1 MFLKFLPTRIFNF
14 FLPAAHLAHLVLPD
28 KQARPFA
35 KPKELI
41 FSNARTDNRKLMLT
55 FDQFCQNIY
64 CLMNSFGDIIRK
76 AREEK
81 GLFLR
86 QVAAEMEI
94 DQAIISKFERGDR
107 KPTKEQVLK
116 FAKFYKLDKEELLV
130 AWLSDKV
137 AYDLQGENLADKVL
151 KAAEHKIKYKK
162 K

>member
-1 MFLKFLPTRIFNF
+1 M
-14 FLPAAHLAHLVLPD
+14 PD
-28 KQARPFA
+28 TQVRSFA
-35 KPKELI
+35 KPKELN
-41 FSNARTDNRKLMLT
+41 FANTRTNNWKIILI
-55 FDQFCQNIY
+55 FDQYCQNIY

-137 AYDLQGENLADKVL
+137 ANDLQDEYLADKVL
-151 KAAEHKIKYKK
+151 KAAEQKIKYRKK
-162 K
+162 

>member
-1 MFLKFLPTRIFNF
+1 
-14 FLPAAHLAHLVLPD
+14 
-28 KQARPFA
+28 
-35 KPKELI
+35 
-41 FSNARTDNRKLMLT
+41 
-55 FDQFCQNIY
+55 
-64 CLMNSFGDIIRK
+64 MNSFGDIIRK

-86 QVAAEMEI
+86 QVAAELEI

-137 AYDLQGENLADKVL
+137 VYDLQDENLADKVL
-151 KAAEHKIKYKK
+151 KAAEQKIKYKK

>member
-1 MFLKFLPTRIFNF
+1 MGWVVLAYLHQILVPNLFPRVIFL
-14 FLPAAHLAHLVLPD
+14 
-28 KQARPFA
+28 
-35 KPKELI
+35 
-41 FSNARTDNRKLMLT
+41 LT
-55 FDQFCQNIY
+55 SRHTY
-64 CLMNSFGDIIRK
+64 CLMYSFGNIIRK

-116 FAKFYKLDKEELLV
+116 FAKFYKIDKDELLV

-137 AYDLQGENLADKVL
+137 AYDLQNENLADKVL
-151 KAAEHKIKYKK
+151 KAAEQKIKYRKK
-162 K
+162 